1 MTEVQFLDGMMMNPA
16 IVELLPRLRKAGLKD
31 CYLTAGC
38 LFQTLWNQSSGRAAD
53 WGVKDYDVFYFDD
66 SDLSWCSEDEVIR
79 RVAAETADI
88 PITVDVKNQAR
99 VHLWYAERFGG
110 DYPQLKSSQ
119 DGIDRYLVSCT
130 CVGIEVQSGKVYTP
144 DGLHDLARGVLR
156 MNLRNPRPNLFR
168 QKAEDYRYV
177 GHG

>member
-1 MTEVQFLDGMMMNPA
+1 MRARFASGSATVASYTTTGD
-16 IVELLPRLRKAGLKD
+16 
-31 CYLTAGC
+31 TA
-38 LFQTLWNQSSGRAAD
+38 
-53 WGVKDYDVFYFDD
+53 
-66 SDLSWCSEDEVIR
+66 SWSSEDEVIR

-168 QKAEDYRYV
+168 QKAEDYRSRWPWLTIMQN
-177 GHG
+177 HPPRAPL